1 MLEQIKQRLG
11 ANYIEDTENII
22 QDIIADMTSIACD
35 ASNRKETDNK
45 LFPYIK
51 KAVISEYNARGSE
64 AERFLQ
70 TCPGFFHFYFA
81 VFLSECLFIR
91 YHRTPVMHTEE
102 YPPAITP
109 TISGRENSLIVATP
123 RM

>member
-1 MLEQIKQRLG
+1 MLEQIKERLG
-11 ANYIEDTENII
+11 ANYIEGTDNII

-64 AERFLQ
+64 GL
-70 TCPGFFHFYFA
+70 
-81 VFLSECLFIR
+81 LSRNEGSISSSFNDIEKKLRIDVSSIR
-91 YHRTPVMHTEE
+91 
-102 YPPAITP
+102 IFK
-109 TISGRENSLIVATP
+109 
-123 RM
+123 

>member
-11 ANYIEDTENII
+11 ANYIEDTDNII

-51 KAVISEYNARGSE
+51 KAVYLNIMPEVQRDY
-64 AERFLQ
+64 
-70 TCPGFFHFYFA
+70 
-81 VFLSECLFIR
+81 
-91 YHRTPVMHTEE
+91 
-102 YPPAITP
+102 
-109 TISGRENSLIVATP
+109 
-123 RM
+123 